1 MKMINEV
8 KSLLIHL
15 ESFFFFRR
23 QMNGYLFQSNI
34 GSLRPLDQFRDGKTR
49 LCTFDIVMVTVPLSF

>member
-1 MKMINEV
+1 MINEV
-8 KSLLIHL
+8 KWLFIHL
-15 ESFFFFRR
+15 ESFFFRR

>member
-8 KSLLIHL
+8 KSLLIRL
-15 ESFFFFRR
+15 ESFFFRR

-49 LCTFDIVMVTVPLSF
+49 LCTFDIVIVTVPLLF